1 MSAIADF
8 GLPSEDFVLG
18 HTVSSVSGMEIRIE
32 RVVLHGEGGMTP
44 YFRAMGDDFD
54 AFEQALREDETVTE
68 VRTLEEAM
76 DERFYRARWTKNVTH
91 LSEGL
96 AEVDATIVH
105 AKSEDDHWRLR
116 LSFADRD
123 ELSTFYD
130 HCDEALSIDLRQ
142 VFDRSNPTTYGEY
155 EVTAEQRDTLVKALE
170 EGYFEVPR
178 RITMDELA
186 EEFDITTQS
195 VSQRMRR
202 GHANVLRNTIAP
214 EESGKTDEDGE
225 DDEADENGRDGGRS

>member
-8 GLPSEDFVLG
+8 GIRSEDFVLS
-18 HTVSSVSGMEIRIE
+18 HATSTVPGIKIEIE
-32 RVVLHGEGGMTP
+32 RMVMHGKSGLTP
-44 YFRAMGDDFD
+44 YFRAIGEEFD
-54 AFEQALREDETVTE
+54 AFERALREDETVTE
-68 VRTLEEAM
+68 IRTLEEAI
-76 DERFYRARWTKNVTH
+76 DERFYRARWTENVEH
-91 LSEGL
+91 LTEGL
-96 AEVDATIVH
+96 AAVDATVVH
-105 AKSEDDHWRLR
+105 AKSEGDHWRLR

-130 HCDEALSIDLRQ
+130 HCDDALSMNLRQ

-155 EVTAEQRDTLVKALE
+155 EVTPEQRDTLVVALE
-170 EGYFEVPR
+170 KGYFEVPR

-202 GHANVLRNTIAP
+202 GHANVLRNTLAP
-214 EESGKTDEDGE
+214 ETVDGTE
-225 DDEADENGRDGGRS
+225 MDGDGNGGPD